1 MLAHMASA
9 GSRGAAVAL
18 PRPRSRA
25 VEAPSDVGT
34 AAWLWAVPCA
44 LATILLVAY
53 AGPPLSHV
61 LYPSTLPVLPTVEH
75 NPEPVED
82 TRFLLSLV
90 GPLLLAG
97 SLVLLAPRLRVPR
110 RAGAA
115 LALAAQMLGLAV
127 VVLCVVRQFGPSWR
141 IEFFTPAQLVIGAVG
156 AGAIAYAARR
166 VWLTGRPA
174 EARWLRLALPAA
186 ALLLT
191 GIWFLSYLNTAGT
204 ICTYGDCYNTAF
216 MADETFAVLNGLT
229 PLVDHTAAY
238 GSLWP
243 LPFAAVM
250 ALAGK
255 TLFVWTLLMWGLTVA
270 MLMALYG
277 VLRRVTH
284 SSLGALAL
292 YVPVMLFTYYAASRD
307 LHNPIEI
314 YQQVPLRTAGP
325 FLLAYLV
332 ARRLDCGTRGG
343 PTSAGHVAGSGTPK
357 APVWPLGLAAGLVAL
372 NNADFGLAAL
382 GASVAALLWAGW
394 PLSRTRLRQ
403 LALGFAGGLAG
414 AYVAIS
420 IVTLIRAGALP
431 DPAKAVAFARVYTRT
446 GVGLW
451 PLLRLFGLPL
461 VAYLTYAAAIGVA
474 SVRALRGAENRTLT
488 GMLAWSGI
496 FGLGSA
502 AYYMGATT
510 ILAIATLF
518 PAWGLCLALLA
529 IVAVRR
535 IASGG
540 ERPGAPALA
549 TRREA
554 LPGVPALA
562 TLFGFAL
569 IASFVFIPPARLAP
583 WTQVSR
589 LTTTLAPYSPPD
601 AEPLSAPAE
610 AGFRT
615 FVSSTADGRGRFVM
629 RHGAPVAFLTATGH
643 LLADAY
649 GIRDVVPYTGRSVFT
664 LEELDEALRRLRAAG
679 GNTVIVPSLILP
691 RVAAALASRG
701 FEAQTDTGFRPG
713 VPGQAYPTERLVTA
727 SAGVTPDELTKWV
740 DARALPARTAAG

>member
-1 MLAHMASA
+1 MASA

-18 PRPRSRA
+18 PRPRSHADRERLS
-25 VEAPSDVGT
+25 EAGT
-34 AAWLWAVPCA
+34 AAWLWALPCA
-44 LATILLVAY
+44 LATVLLVGFA
-53 AGPPLSHV
+53 ARPLSHV

-82 TRFLLSLV
+82 TRFLLSLL
-90 GPLLLAG
+90 GPVLLAA
-97 SLVLLAPRLRVPR
+97 SLVLLAPRLRVSQR
-110 RAGAA
+110 LGAA
-115 LALAAQMLGLAV
+115 IAIAAQLLALGV
-127 VVLCVVRQFGPSWR
+127 VVLCVARQFGPSWR
-141 IEFFTPAQLVIGAVG
+141 IEFFTPAQLVVAAAGAV
-156 AGAIAYAARR
+156 AIALAARR
-166 VWLTGRPA
+166 GWLTGRPP
-174 EARWLRLALPAA
+174 EARWVRFAVPAA

-191 GIWFLSYLNTAGT
+191 GVWFLSFLNTAGT

-229 PLVDHTAAY
+229 PLVNHTAAY

-243 LPFAAVM
+243 FVFAPVM
-250 ALAGK
+250 ALLGK
-255 TLFVWTLLMWGLTVA
+255 TLFVWTVLMWGLTVA
-270 MLMALYG
+270 MLLALYG
-277 VLRRVTH
+277 MLRSVTR

-314 YQQVPLRTAGP
+314 YQQVPMRTAGP
-325 FLLAYLV
+325 FLLAWLV
-332 ARRLDCGTRGG
+332 ARRLDRG
-343 PTSAGHVAGSGTPK
+343 VRD
-357 APVWPLGLAAGLVAL
+357 GLAIWPVALAGGLVAL

-382 GASVAALLWAGW
+382 GASAAALLWAGW
-394 PLSRTRLRQ
+394 PLSPRQ
-403 LALGFAGGLAG
+403 LGRLAGGLALGLVG
-414 AYVAIS
+414 AYVLVS
-420 IVTLIRAGALP
+420 LVTLIRAGALAN
-431 DPAKAVAFARVYTRT
+431 PAKAVAFARVYTRT

-474 SVRALRGAENRTLT
+474 TVRALRGAPNRTLT

-518 PAWGLCLALLA
+518 PAWGLSLALLT
-529 IVAVRR
+529 IVAVRQ
-535 IASGG
+535 IA
-540 ERPGAPALA
+540 R
-549 TRREA
+549 RRER
-554 LPGVPALA
+554 LPGVPAMA
-562 TLFGFAL
+562 ALFGFAL

-601 AEPLSAPAE
+601 AEPLSAPHE
-610 AGFRT
+610 ARFRT
-615 FVSSTADGRGRFVM
+615 FVSSIADGHGRLVV

-664 LEELDEALRRLRAAG
+664 AEELDEALQRLHAAG
-679 GNTVIVPSLILP
+679 GNTVIVPTLILP
-691 RVAAALASRG
+691 RVAAALAARG
-701 FEAQTDTGFRPG
+701 YEVQTSSGFRAG
-713 VPGQAYPTERLVTA
+713 VPGQSIPAEAVVTV
-727 SAGVTPDELTKWV
+727 SAGATPDELTKWI
-740 DARALPARTAAG
+740 DARALRAAG

>member
-1 MLAHMASA
+1 MLGAMGSA

-18 PRPRSRA
+18 PRPRSHADR
-25 VEAPSDVGT
+25 ERLSEGGT
-34 AAWLWAVPCA
+34 AAWLWALPCA
-44 LATILLVAY
+44 LATILLVAF
-53 AGPPLSHV
+53 AARPLSRV
-61 LYPSTLPVLPTVEH
+61 LYPSTLPLLPTVEH

-82 TRFLLSLV
+82 TRFLLSLL
-90 GPLLLAG
+90 GPVLLAA
-97 SLVLLAPRLRVPR
+97 SLVLLAPRLRVSR

-115 LALAAQMLGLAV
+115 LALTAQLLALGV
-127 VVLCVVRQFGPSWR
+127 VVLSVARQFGPSWR
-141 IEFFTPAQLVIGAVG
+141 IEFFTPAQLLVAAVG
-156 AGAIAYAARR
+156 AVAIALAARR
-166 VWLTGRPA
+166 GWLTGRPA
-174 EARWLRLALPAA
+174 EARWLRFAAPAA

-191 GIWFLSYLNTAGT
+191 GVWFLSYLNTAGT

-229 PLVDHTAAY
+229 PLVNHTAAY

-243 LPFAAVM
+243 FAFAPVM
-250 ALAGK
+250 AVLGK
-255 TLFVWTLLMWGLTVA
+255 TLFVWTVLMWGLTVA
-270 MLMALYG
+270 MLLALYG
-277 VLRRVTH
+277 VLRRATH

-314 YQQVPLRTAGP
+314 YQQVPMRTTGP
-325 FLLAYLV
+325 FLLAWLV
-332 ARRLDCGTRGG
+332 ARRLDRGARDG
-343 PTSAGHVAGSGTPK
+343 LSI
-357 APVWPLGLAAGLVAL
+357 WPLALAGGLVAL

-394 PLSRTRLRQ
+394 PLSRRQ
-403 LALGFAGGLAG
+403 LGRLAGGLALGLAG
-414 AYVAIS
+414 AYALVS
-420 IVTLIRAGALP
+420 LVTLIRAGALAN
-431 DPAKAVAFARVYTRT
+431 PAKAVAFARVYTRT

-461 VAYLTYAAAIGVA
+461 VAYLTYAAAIGIA
-474 SVRALRGAENRTLT
+474 TVRALRGARNRTLT

-518 PAWGLCLALLA
+518 PAWGLSLALLT
-529 IVAVRR
+529 IVAVRQV
-535 IASGG
+535 AS
-540 ERPGAPALA
+540 
-549 TRREA
+549 RRER
-554 LPGVPALA
+554 LPGVAA
-562 TLFGFAL
+562 MAALFGFAL

-601 AEPLSAPAE
+601 AEPLSAPHE
-610 AGFRT
+610 ARFRA
-615 FVSSTADGRGRFVM
+615 FVSSISDGHGRLVV

-664 LEELDEALRRLRAAG
+664 AEELDEALQRLRAAG

-691 RVAAALASRG
+691 RVAAALAARG
-701 FEAQTDTGFRPG
+701 FEVQTSSGFRAG
-713 VPGQAYPTERLVTA
+713 VPGQSIPVEAVVTV
-727 SAGVTPDELTKWV
+727 SAGVAPDELTKWV
-740 DARALPARTAAG
+740 DSRALPARG

>member
-1 MLAHMASA
+1 MLGRMASA
-9 GSRGAAVAL
+9 GPRGAAVAL

-25 VEAPSDVGT
+25 DHAELSDAGT
-34 AAWLWAVPCA
+34 AAWLWALPCA
-44 LATILLVAY
+44 LATVLLVAL
-53 AGPPLSHV
+53 AGRPLSHV
-61 LYPSTLPVLPTVEH
+61 LYPRTLPVLPTVEH

-82 TRFLLSLV
+82 TRFLLSLL
-90 GPLLLAG
+90 GPVLLAAG
-97 SLVLLAPRLRVPR
+97 TVWLAPRLRLPR

-115 LALAAQMLGLAV
+115 LALAAQLAGLGVIA
-127 VVLCVVRQFGPSWR
+127 LCVVRQFGPSWR
-141 IEFFTPAQLVIGAVG
+141 IEFFRPSQLVVGALG

-166 VWLTGRPA
+166 GWLTGRRP
-174 EARWLRLALPAA
+174 EARWLRVALPAA

-229 PLVDHTAAY
+229 PLVNHTAAY

-243 LPFAAVM
+243 FPFAAAM

-255 TLFVWTLLMWGLTVA
+255 TLFVWSVLMWGLTVA

-325 FLLAYLV
+325 FLVAYLV
-332 ARRLDCGTRGG
+332 ARHLDRGQR
-343 PTSAGHVAGSGTPK
+343 ARAL
-357 APVWPLGLAAGLVAL
+357 WPLMLAAGLAAL
-372 NNADFGLAAL
+372 DNADFGLAAL
-382 GASVAALLWAGW
+382 GATVAALLFAGW
-394 PLSRTRLRQ
+394 PLSRGALRRIAAGV
-403 LALGFAGGLAG
+403 ALGLAG
-414 AYVAIS
+414 AYAAVAV
-420 IVTLIRAGALP
+420 VTLIRAGALP

-474 SVRALRGAENRTLT
+474 SVRALRGAESRTLT

-510 ILAIATLF
+510 ILAVATLF

-535 IASGG
+535 IA
-540 ERPGAPALA
+540 A
-549 TRREA
+549 RRER
-554 LPGVPALA
+554 LPAVPALA
-562 TLFGFAL
+562 ALFGFAL
-569 IASFVFIPPARLAP
+569 IASFILLPPARLAP
-583 WTQVSR
+583 WTQVQR

-601 AEPLSAPAE
+601 AEPLAAPQE

-615 FVSSTADGRGRFVM
+615 FVSSIADGRGHLVVR
-629 RHGAPVAFLTATGH
+629 RGAPVAFLTATGH

-664 LEELDEALRRLRAAG
+664 TEELDEALQRLRAAG
-679 GNTVIVPSLILP
+679 GNTVIVPMLIVP
-691 RVAAALASRG
+691 RVAAALARRG
-701 FEAQTDTGFRPG
+701 FEAQTDAGFRPG
-713 VPGQAYPTERLVTA
+713 APGAAYPAERLVTA

-740 DARALPARTAAG
+740 DARALPARR

>member
-1 MLAHMASA
+1 MASA

-25 VEAPSDVGT
+25 DHAELSDAGT
-34 AAWLWAVPCA
+34 AAWLWALPCA
-44 LATILLVAY
+44 LVTVLLVAY
-53 AGPPLSHV
+53 AGRPLSHV
-61 LYPSTLPVLPTVEH
+61 LYPSTLPVLPTIEH

-82 TRFLLSLV
+82 TRFLLSLI
-90 GPLLLAG
+90 GPVLLAVG
-97 SLVLLAPRLRVPR
+97 LVVLAPRLRVSR

-115 LALAAQMLGLAV
+115 LAGAAQLIGLGV

-141 IEFFTPAQLVIGAVG
+141 IEFFTPAQLVVGAAG

-166 VWLTGRPA
+166 GWLTGRRS
-174 EARWLRLALPAA
+174 EAGWLHLALPAV
-186 ALLLT
+186 ALLVT
-191 GIWFLSYLNTAGT
+191 GIWFLSFLNTAGT

-250 ALAGK
+250 ALVGK
-255 TLFVWTLLMWGLTVA
+255 TLFVWTVLMWGLSVA

-292 YVPVMLFTYYAASRD
+292 YLPVMLFTYYAASRD

-325 FLLAYLV
+325 FLVAYLV
-332 ARRLDCGTRGG
+332 ARRLDRGERH
-343 PTSAGHVAGSGTPK
+343 PI
-357 APVWPLGLAAGLVAL
+357 WPLGLAAGLAAL
-372 NNADFGLAAL
+372 NNADFGVAAL
-382 GASVAALLWAGW
+382 GATVAALLWAEW
-394 PLSRTRLRQ
+394 PLSRPRARQ
-403 LALGFAGGLAG
+403 LALGLAGGLAG
-414 AYVAIS
+414 AYCLVAV
-420 IVTLIRAGALP
+420 VTLIRAGALP

-474 SVRALRGAENRTLT
+474 TVRALRGAENCTLT

-510 ILAIATLF
+510 ILAVATLF
-518 PAWGLCLALLA
+518 PAWGLCLALLT

-535 IASGG
+535 IASGR
-540 ERPGAPALA
+540 ER
-549 TRREA
+549 
-554 LPGVPALA
+554 LPSVPALA

-583 WTQVSR
+583 WTQASR
-589 LTTTLAPYSPPD
+589 LTATLAPYSPPD
-601 AEPLSAPAE
+601 AEPLRAPDE

-615 FVSSTADGRGRFVM
+615 FVSSIADGHGRFVV

-664 LEELDEALRRLRAAG
+664 SEELDEALHRLRAAG

-691 RVAAALASRG
+691 RVGAALASRG
-701 FEAQTDTGFRPG
+701 FEAQTDAGVRPG
-713 VPGQAYPTERLVTA
+713 VPGRAYPSERLVTV

-740 DARALPARTAAG
+740 DARALSARAATG

>member
-1 MLAHMASA
+1 MLGRMASA

-25 VEAPSDVGT
+25 DHVELSEAGT
-34 AAWLWAVPCA
+34 AAWLWALPCA
-44 LATILLVAY
+44 LATALLVAF
-53 AGPPLSHV
+53 AARPLSH
-61 LYPSTLPVLPTVEH
+61 LIYPRPLPVLPTVEH

-82 TRFLLSLV
+82 TRYLLSLL
-90 GPLLLAG
+90 GPVLLAG
-97 SLVLLAPRLRVPR
+97 GVVVLAPRLRVPR
-110 RAGAA
+110 RTGQA
-115 LALAAQMLGLAV
+115 LALGAQLVALGV
-127 VVLCVVRQFGPSWR
+127 VVLCVARQFEAEWR
-141 IEFFTPAQLVIGAVG
+141 IEFFTPAQLVAGAAG

-166 VWLTGRPA
+166 GWLTGRRP
-174 EARWLRLALPAA
+174 EARWLRFAMPAA

-191 GIWFLSYLNTAGT
+191 GVWFLSYLNTAGT

-229 PLVDHTAAY
+229 PLVNHTAAY

-255 TLFVWTLLMWGLTVA
+255 TLFVWTLLMWALTVA

-277 VLRRVTH
+277 VLRRATH
-284 SSLGALAL
+284 SSLGSFALF
-292 YVPVMLFTYYAASRD
+292 VPVMLFTYYAGSRD

-325 FLLAYLV
+325 FLVAYLV
-332 ARRLDCGTRGG
+332 ARRLDRDRSTG
-343 PTSAGHVAGSGTPK
+343 PAGA
-357 APVWPLGLAAGLVAL
+357 VWPLGLAAGLAAL

-382 GASVAALLWAGW
+382 GATVAALLLAGW
-394 PLSRTRLRQ
+394 PLSRLRLRQ
-403 LALGFAGGLAG
+403 LAIGLAGGLAG
-414 AYVAIS
+414 AYTLVAV
-420 IVTLIRAGALP
+420 VTLIRAGALP

-474 SVRALRGAENRTLT
+474 TVRALRGAENRTLT

-496 FGLGSA
+496 FGLGSG
-502 AYYMGATT
+502 AYYMGAST
-510 ILAIATLF
+510 ILAVATLF
-518 PAWGLCLALLA
+518 PAWGLSLALLA

-535 IASGG
+535 IA
-540 ERPGAPALA
+540 A
-549 TRREA
+549 RRGR
-554 LPGVPALA
+554 LPGVPELA
-562 TLFGFAL
+562 ALFGFAL

-583 WTQVSR
+583 WTQVQR
-589 LTTTLAPYSPPD
+589 LTATLAPYSPPD
-601 AEPLSAPAE
+601 AEPLAAPDE

-615 FVSSTADGRGRFVM
+615 FVGSIADGRGHFVL
-629 RHGAPVAFLTATGH
+629 RRGAPVAFLTATGH

-649 GIRDVVPYTGRSVFT
+649 GLRDVVPYTGRSVFT
-664 LEELDEALRRLRAAG
+664 TEELDEALRRLREAG
-679 GNTVIVPSLILP
+679 GNTVIVPALIVP
-691 RVAAALASRG
+691 RVAAALAARG
-701 FEAQTDTGFRPG
+701 FEAQTSAGLRAG
-713 VPGQAYPTERLVTA
+713 VPGRSYPAAALTTA
-727 SAGVTPDELTKWV
+727 SAGITPDELTKWV
-740 DARALPARTAAG
+740 DSRALPMRG

>member
-1 MLAHMASA
+1 MASA

-25 VEAPSDVGT
+25 DHAAPFDAGT
-34 AAWLWAVPCA
+34 AAWLWALPCA
-44 LATILLVAY
+44 LATILLVAF
-53 AGPPLSHV
+53 AARPLSRV
-61 LYPSTLPVLPTVEH
+61 LYPTTLPVLPTVEH
-75 NPEPVED
+75 NPEPLED
-82 TRFLLSLV
+82 TRFLLSLL
-90 GPLLLAG
+90 GPVLLAAA
-97 SLVLLAPRLRVPR
+97 LVLLAPRLRLPQ

-115 LALAAQMLGLAV
+115 LAIGAQLLGLGV
-127 VVLCVVRQFGPSWR
+127 VVLCVARQFGPSWR
-141 IEFFTPAQLVIGAVG
+141 IEFFTPAQMVIAALG
-156 AGAIAYAARR
+156 AGGIAYAARR
-166 VWLTGRPA
+166 GRLTGRRP
-174 EARWLRLALPAA
+174 EARWPRVAMPAA

-204 ICTYGDCYNTAF
+204 ICAFGDCYNTAF

-229 PLVDHTAAY
+229 PLVNHTAAY

-243 LPFAAVM
+243 LPFAAAM

-255 TLFVWTLLMWGLTVA
+255 TLFVWTVLMWALTVA

-277 VLRRVTH
+277 VLRRATR
-284 SSLGALAL
+284 SSLGAFAL

-325 FLLAYLV
+325 FLVAWLV
-332 ARRLDCGTRGG
+332 ARRLDRATTGLR
-343 PTSAGHVAGSGTPK
+343 AA
-357 APVWPLGLAAGLVAL
+357 VWPLGLAAGLAAL

-382 GASVAALLWAGW
+382 GATIAALLWAGW
-394 PLSRTRLRQ
+394 PLSRARLGR

-414 AYVAIS
+414 AYALVAV
-420 IVTLIRAGALP
+420 VTLIRAGALP
-431 DPAKAVAFARVYTRT
+431 DPAKAVAFARVYTRA

-474 SVRALRGAENRTLT
+474 TVRALRGAESRTLT

-510 ILAIATLF
+510 ILAVATLF
-518 PAWGLCLALLA
+518 PAWGLCLALLTV
-529 IVAVRR
+529 VAVRR
-535 IASGG
+535 IAS
-540 ERPGAPALA
+540 
-549 TRREA
+549 RRERVPA
-554 LPGVPALA
+554 VPALA
-562 TLFGFAL
+562 ALFGFAL
-569 IASFVFIPPARLAP
+569 IASFLFIPPARLAP

-601 AEPLSAPAE
+601 AEPLSAPDE

-615 FVSSTADGRGRFVM
+615 FVSSVPDGRGRFVV

-664 LEELDEALRRLRAAG
+664 IEELDEALRRLRAEG

-691 RVAAALASRG
+691 RVAAALAARG
-701 FEAQTDTGFRPG
+701 FEAQTDAGFRPG
-713 VPGQAYPTERLVTA
+713 VPGAAYPAERLATA

-740 DARALPARTAAG
+740 DRRALPARG